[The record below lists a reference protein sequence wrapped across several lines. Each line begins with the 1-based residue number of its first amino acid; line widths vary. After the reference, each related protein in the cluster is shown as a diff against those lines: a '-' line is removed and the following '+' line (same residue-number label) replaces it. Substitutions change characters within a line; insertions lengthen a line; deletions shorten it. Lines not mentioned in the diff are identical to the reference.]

1 MTLYHFNAHYFACVY
16 FYKKILLNI
25 MYISLDKCKKHLNL
39 DPDFTEDDNYIMSLV
54 EVAEEIVQRHIGYR
68 FEDILVDGQL
78 PMALQHAMLLLI
90 GQFYANRE
98 SVTFGSA
105 SELPLSYNYILQLF
119 ENYDVWG

>member
-1 MTLYHFNAHYFACVY
+1 MTLYHFNAHYFAGVY

-25 MYISLDKCKKHLNL
+25 MYISLDKCKKHLNI
-39 DPDFTEDDNYIMSLV
+39 DPDFKEDDNYIMSLV

-78 PMALQHAMLLLI
+78 PMALQHAMLLFI
-90 GQFYANRE
+90 GTMYANRE

-119 ENYDVWG
+119 ENYNVWG

>member
-1 MTLYHFNAHYFACVY
+1 
-16 FYKKILLNI
+16 
-25 MYISLDKCKKHLNL
+25 MYLALDKIKKHLNI
-39 DPDFTEDDNYIMSLV
+39 DSDFVEDDNYILSLA
-54 EVAEEIVQRHIGYR
+54 EVAEEVVQRHIGYR

-78 PMALQHAMLLLI
+78 PAPLQHAMLLFV
-90 GQFYANRE
+90 GNMYANRE

>member
-1 MTLYHFNAHYFACVY
+1 MTLYYFNAHYFAGVY

-25 MYISLDKCKKHLNL
+25 MYISLDKCKKHLNI
-39 DPDFTEDDNYIMSLV
+39 DPDFTEDDNYIMSLI

-78 PMALQHAMLLLI
+78 PMALQHAMLLFI
-90 GQFYANRE
+90 GTMYANRE

>member
-1 MTLYHFNAHYFACVY
+1 MTLYHFNAHYFAGVY

-25 MYISLDKCKKHLNL
+25 MYISLDKCKKHLNI
-39 DPDFTEDDNYIMSLV
+39 DPEFKEDDNYIMSLV

-78 PMALQHAMLLLI
+78 PMALQHAMLLFI
-90 GQFYANRE
+90 GNMYANRE

>member
-1 MTLYHFNAHYFACVY
+1 MTLYHFNAHYFAGVY

-25 MYISLDKCKKHLNL
+25 MYISLGKCKKHLNL
-39 DPDFTEDDNYIMSLV
+39 DPDFTEDDNYIMSLI

-78 PMALQHAMLLLI
+78 PMALQHGMVLFI
-90 GQFYANRE
+90 GNMYGNRE

>member
-1 MTLYHFNAHYFACVY
+1 
-16 FYKKILLNI
+16 
-25 MYISLDKCKKHLNL
+25 MYISLEKCKKHLNI
-39 DPDFTEDDNYIMSLV
+39 DPDFKEDDNYIMSLV
-54 EVAEEIVQRHIGYR
+54 EVAEEIVQRHIGHR

>member
-1 MTLYHFNAHYFACVY
+1 MTLYHFNAHYFTGVY

-25 MYISLDKCKKHLNL
+25 MYISLDKCKKHLNI
-39 DPDFTEDDNYIMSLV
+39 DPNFTEDDNYIMSLV

-78 PMALQHAMLLLI
+78 PMALQHAMLLFI
-90 GQFYANRE
+90 GTMYANRE

>member
-1 MTLYHFNAHYFACVY
+1 MTLYHFNAHYFTGVY

-25 MYISLDKCKKHLNL
+25 MYISLDKCKKHLNI
-39 DPDFTEDDNYIMSLV
+39 DPDFKEDDNYIMSLI
-54 EVAEEIVQRHIGYR
+54 EVAEEVVQRHIGYR

-78 PMALQHAMLLLI
+78 PMALQHAMLLFI
-90 GQFYANRE
+90 GNMYANRE

>member
-1 MTLYHFNAHYFACVY
+1 MYIAID
-16 FYKKILLNI
+16 KIKRHLNI
-25 MYISLDKCKKHLNL
+25 DM
-39 DPDFTEDDNYIMSLV
+39 DFKEDDQYLMALS
-54 EVAEEIVQRHIGYR
+54 EVAEEVVQRHIGYR

-105 SELPLSYNYILQLF
+105 SPVPHSYDYILQLF

>member
-1 MTLYHFNAHYFACVY
+1 
-16 FYKKILLNI
+16 
-25 MYISLDKCKKHLNL
+25 MYISLEKCKKHLNI
-39 DPDFTEDDNYIMSLV
+39 DKDFTEDDNYIMSLI

-98 SVTFGSA
+98 AVTFGSA
-105 SELPLSYNYILQLF
+105 SELPLAYNYILQLF

>member
-1 MTLYHFNAHYFACVY
+1 
-16 FYKKILLNI
+16 
-25 MYISLDKCKKHLNL
+25 MYISLEQCKKHLNI
-39 DPDFTEDDNYIMSLV
+39 DPGFTEDDNYIMSLA

-78 PMALQHAMLLLI
+78 PAPLQHAMLLLI

-98 SVTFGSA
+98 AVTFGSA
-105 SELPLSYNYILQLF
+105 SELPLAYNYILQLF

>member
-1 MTLYHFNAHYFACVY
+1 MTLYHFNAHYFAGVY

-25 MYISLDKCKKHLNL
+25 MYISLDKCKKHLNI
-39 DPDFTEDDNYIMSLV
+39 DPEFKEDDNYIMSLV

-78 PMALQHAMLLLI
+78 PMALQHAMLLFI
-90 GQFYANRE
+90 GTMYANRE

>member
-1 MTLYHFNAHYFACVY
+1 MTLYYFNTHYFAGVY

-25 MYISLDKCKKHLNL
+25 MYISLDKCKKHLNI
-39 DPDFTEDDNYIMSLV
+39 DPDFKEDDNYIMSLV

-78 PMALQHAMLLLI
+78 PMALQHAMLLFI
-90 GQFYANRE
+90 GTMYANRE

-105 SELPLSYNYILQLF
+105 SELPLAYNYILQLF

>member
-1 MTLYHFNAHYFACVY
+1 MVLSVEQ
-16 FYKKILLNI
+16 
-25 MYISLDKCKKHLNL
+25 CKKHLNI
-39 DPDFTEDDNYIMSLV
+39 DPDFKEDDNYIMSLV
-54 EVAEEIVQRHIGYR
+54 EVAEEIVQRHIGHR

-98 SVTFGSA
+98 SVTFGSP